1 MWAAFQG
8 GIFIL
13 YHFLSNPTQLHKVVV
28 SDFPMWGFGLAAF
41 VISVIV
47 RWIVLPRLQN
57 AQLAFQAFVV
67 GIAFAEATC
76 FIGLFLSPAYKLEL
90 FTLSVLGI
98 FQFIPF
104 YARRFSA
111 AGAKSREE

>member
-1 MWAAFQG
+1 MWAAFQS
-8 GIFIL
+8 GIFVI
-13 YHFLSNPTQLHKVVV
+13 YHFLNNPTLPQKVVV
-28 SDFPMWGFGLAAF
+28 SDSPMWGFGLATF

-47 RWIVLPRLQN
+47 RWIALPRLQN
-57 AQLAFQAFVV
+57 AQQAFPAFVI

-76 FIGLFLSPAYKLEL
+76 FIGLFLSPDYKQEL

-111 AGAKSREE
+111 V